1 METIMVQENDEATLE
16 VVTAALKMKGYQVR
30 SLEDDNENAIE
41 RIRRYHPK
49 LVLVDCWPGTN
60 SGKQLAHWIKAHFR
74 KLPIIAFSCDN
85 QVEEQ
90 YRKLGF
96 DGYLKK
102 PFELEHLY
110 GVIRQ
115 YLYRKKRHRITATI

>member
-1 METIMVQENDEATLE
+1 METIMVQENDEATME
-16 VVTAALKMKGYQVR
+16 VVTAALEMKGYQVR
-30 SLEDDNENAIE
+30 SLDGYNENAIE

-49 LVLVDCWPGTN
+49 LVLVDCWPGAH
-60 SGKQLAHWIKAHFR
+60 SGKQLSHWIKAHFR

-85 QVEEQ
+85 QVEEH
-90 YRKLGF
+90 YRELGF

-102 PFELEHLY
+102 PFDLEHLY

-115 YLYRKKRHRITATI
+115 NRHFKKRHRIAAMV